1 MNLSKQQTHLSEIF
15 EAGLLRVDP
24 YRLILDSVS
33 IQGTDLL
40 IRRDGEDFSLD
51 MAPFEKIL
59 VTGFGKATAK
69 MALALEELLGEK
81 ISTGLI
87 SVKYGHTEDLRYIK
101 TIEAGHPVPD
111 ENGLKAAKAISEL
124 AVTASKK
131 TLVFTLISGGGSAL
145 IPFPAEADLG
155 KESVRLT
162 LAEKQKVTK
171 LLLDCGADITE
182 INCVRKHLSGIKGG
196 RLAEKLMPATSINL
210 ILSDVV
216 GDRLDT
222 IASGATSP
230 DNTTFMNVAQIFE
243 KYDIS
248 NKMPKTVL
256 KLLEV
261 GLKGDYPETPTQESP
276 IFNHCHN
283 FLVGT
288 NYLALQAAKQRSEEL
303 GYETHILTSMLTG
316 EAREVAK
323 AICAIAKEA
332 YVRKKS
338 GSSPKCLL
346 FGGETTVT
354 LKGKGKGGRNQEIA
368 LAVLAEMA
376 AHREIMQNTWFL
388 SASTDGNDGPTDAAG
403 AFADKKILE
412 NAENRQLSLD
422 QSLKNNDSYHFFEK
436 LQGLLK
442 TGPTNTNVCDIQIFL
457 IE

>member
-1 MNLSKQQTHLSEIF
+1 MKLSNQQTHLASIF
-15 EAGLLRVDP
+15 EAGLSRVDP
-24 YRLILDSVS
+24 FRLILDSVS
-33 IQGTDLL
+33 IQGAELL
-40 IRRDGEDFSLD
+40 IRRDGADFSLD
-51 MAPFEKIL
+51 ISPFEKIL
-59 VTGFGKATAK
+59 VIGFGKATAK
-69 MALALEELLGEK
+69 MALALEELLGDK
-81 ISTGLI
+81 ISAGLI
-87 SVKYGHTEDLRYIK
+87 SVKYGHTEELRYIE

-124 AVTASKK
+124 AAQANQK

-145 IPFPAEADLG
+145 IPFPAELDLG
-155 KESVRLT
+155 KESIHLT
-162 LAEKQKVTK
+162 LAEKQNVTK
-171 LLLDCGADITE
+171 VLLECGADITE

-230 DNTTFMNVAQIFE
+230 DNTTFRNVAQIVE

-248 NKMPKTVL
+248 DRMPKSVL
-256 KLLEV
+256 NLLQA
-261 GLKGDYPETPTQESP
+261 GINGDFPETPKRESS
-276 IFNHCHN
+276 IFDNCHN

-288 NYLALQAAKQRSEEL
+288 NYLALQAAKKKSEEL
-303 GYETHILTSMLTG
+303 GYETRVFTSMLTG

-323 AICAIAKEA
+323 AICAIAKESF
-332 YVRKKS
+332 VRKMP
-338 GSSPKCLL
+338 GSLSKCLL

-354 LKGKGKGGRNQEIA
+354 LKGTGKGGRNQEIA

-376 AHREIMQNTWFL
+376 AHRDVMQKIWFL

-403 AFADKKILE
+403 AFADMSILE
-412 NAENRQLSLD
+412 KAESYQLSLD
-422 QSLKNNDSYHFFEK
+422 RYLKDNDSYHFFDK
-436 LQGLLK
+436 LKGLLK